1 MNALTPVYVR
11 TQNFILD
18 RAEAYKRHLEQ
29 QDRGA
34 GIVEYAAL
42 IVLAAAIL
50 AALYASGV
58 ISKVQTAA
66 TSAISKMFPG
76 S

>member
-1 MNALTPVYVR
+1 MNALIPVYVK
-11 TQNFILD
+11 TQNFIED

-29 QDRGA
+29 RDRGA
-34 GIVEYAAL
+34 GIVEYAGL

-58 ISKVQTAA
+58 ISKLQTAA
-66 TSAISKMFPG
+66 TSAIDKIFP
-76 S
+76 SS

>member
-34 GIVEYAAL
+34 TLVEYATL
-42 IVLAAAIL
+42 IVLAAAL
-50 AALYASGV
+50 LGALYASGV
-58 ISKVQTAA
+58 VSKLRTA
-66 TSAISKMFPG
+66 TSSAVSSLF
-76 S
+76 SQH